1 MAKITRYT
9 QGHAKPLKTEE
20 AQAAY
25 PAGKKTVAVAD
36 FPYRKLK
43 KLADTVPFTQS
54 EWAQMLHLS
63 ERTLQRYAKNNISF
77 EGIYTDRIILLQEMI
92 GLGLATFTDAQAFY
106 QWLKKN
112 KTVMGQ
118 ALNFSSLA
126 SDRGIQ
132 LAIDQ
137 LNRIQ
142 QGVYA

>member
-1 MAKITRYT
+1 MAKTTRYRT
-9 QGHAKPLKTEE
+9 GQPRPPKAEE
-20 AQAAY
+20 TQAAH
-25 PAGKKTVAVAD
+25 PPSKKTVAVAD

-43 KLADTVPFTQS
+43 KMADTVPFTQS
-54 EWAQMLHLS
+54 EWAQLLHLS

-77 EGIYTDRIILLQEMI
+77 EGIYTDRILLLQEMI

-106 QWLKKN
+106 AWLKKN

-118 ALNFSSLA
+118 ALNFSSL
-126 SDRGIQ
+126 SSERGIQ
-132 LAIDQ
+132 LVIDQ